1 MSQRRSYESRIDA
14 RGLESA
20 ERSDRSWGRG
30 NLPGTMERMESFVL
44 HGDGWGSIEVGEYD
58 GGWIPIPSASACAAR
73 NRARVYWV
81 LSPGRAESP
90 IASLEP
96 REYRAGAFGLDGY
109 WADHASTFRNSYTR
123 KVCGG
128 DLSV

>member
-1 MSQRRSYESRIDA
+1 MGA
-14 RGLESA
+14 
-20 ERSDRSWGRG
+20 G
-30 NLPGTMERMESFVL
+30 NLPGTMERMEIFVL

-96 REYRAGAFGLDGY
+96 REYRAGAFSLDGY

-123 KVCGG
+123 KVFGG
-128 DLSV
+128 NLSV